1 MDFGNLSDRLLLQ
14 SENQINDNRPS
25 RGHFAT
31 IEEEKEGDGEE
42 DQASNKNDSK
52 VEMMLTNEEFKVNP
66 KHSSINKSVLNSI
79 EDEEE

>member
-1 MDFGNLSDRLLLQ
+1 MQ